1 VRFEQ
6 PLERLPKRLH
16 HLPVVGQLQVGGR
29 EAARE
34 QQPIALG
41 DRQVEVLGQV
51 DEELATRA
59 GPARLDEAQVLGRE
73 VRVEGQ
79 LELTQAASRAPE
91 ADQLACGLGLLLGL
105 DDHPSEVSG
114 ASDPI
119 PLPGV

>member
-1 VRFEQ
+1 
-6 PLERLPKRLH
+6 
-16 HLPVVGQLQVGGR
+16 
-29 EAARE
+29 
-34 QQPIALG
+34 
-41 DRQVEVLGQV
+41 V